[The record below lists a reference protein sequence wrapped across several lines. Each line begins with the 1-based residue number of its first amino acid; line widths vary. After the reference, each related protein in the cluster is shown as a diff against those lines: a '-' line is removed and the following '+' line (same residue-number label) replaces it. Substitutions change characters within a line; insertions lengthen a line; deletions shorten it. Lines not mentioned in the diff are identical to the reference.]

1 MNDMSNINITKF
13 TADVNNIQALSDRP
27 NTADGIT
34 AQQLKEKFDKAG
46 ADIKLFLNN
55 SLIEETK
62 GYLNE
67 AKSHI
72 EALEGLMDGVDSR
85 IDTIE
90 GNYVQ
95 TSDSRLTNSRQC
107 NNSFDSWSTARSNLK
122 IGYGT
127 SLPGSGDNGSIFFLY

>member
-1 MNDMSNINITKF
+1 MANMSNINITNL
-13 TADVNNIQALSDRP
+13 TANVNNIQALSDRP

-46 ADIKLFLNN
+46 ADIKLYINT
-55 SLIEETK
+55 SLITQLE

-67 AKSHI
+67 AKTHI
-72 EALEGLMDGVDSR
+72 ETLEGLMDGFDTR

-90 GNYVQ
+90 DNYIT

-122 IGYGT
+122 ISYGT
-127 SLPGSGDNGSIFFLY
+127 SLPGSGDDGSIFFLY